1 MRVVTD
7 QELLERHLPPEM
19 AEYFAHKFPDLED
32 DERRRRVAECVKG
45 LTLMHL
51 LPGDIPFSEEIDAV
65 WHYWLLETAEYIG
78 LCLRITGGEFLHHS
92 SADYPPMRQAQA
104 EQSPRDAV
112 RRLLAFFALYVS
124 RFGPMD
130 EQRLAYWPAFAA
142 LMEAYGWSLARA
154 NDTLQA
160 RARDFD
166 KALRGSPV

>member
-7 QELLERHLPPEM
+7 QELLGRHLSPEM
-19 AEYFAHKFPDLED
+19 AEYFARKFAGLDA
-32 DERRRRVAECVKG
+32 DELHRRVAECLKG

-65 WHYWLLETAEYIG
+65 WHYWLLETAEYAE

-124 RFGPMD
+124 RFGAMD
-130 EQRLAYWPAFAA
+130 ERRLAYWPALAA
-142 LMEAYGWSLARA
+142 LMEVYGWNPARA
-154 NDTLQA
+154 NEVFQA
-160 RARDFD
+160 HAYDLER
-166 KALRGSPV
+166 ALRGSPV